1 MPLDPKPRQSGPP
14 PIEGRRLTRALAHL
28 AAADAD
34 LARALDRVGAP
45 PPRHRPAGFPAL
57 LDIILAQQVSTAS
70 ARAIATRLA
79 AALDGAIEPERL
91 LGLDDAAL
99 SAIGFSRSKM
109 RYGRGLAR
117 AIVEGGLDL
126 AALAALDDEAA
137 ITSLVG
143 LDGVGRWSAEIYLL
157 TALNRADVLPADDLA
172 LLVGFQRL
180 TGGAER
186 PRASAL
192 RLRGEAWRPWR
203 SVAARLLWH
212 YYARGP
218 KP

>member
-1 MPLDPKPRQSGPP
+1 MPLNPESRQAGA

-28 AAADAD
+28 AAADRD
-34 LARALDRVGAP
+34 LALALDVVGPP
-45 PPRHRPAGFPAL
+45 PPRHRPAGFASL
-57 LDIILAQQVSTAS
+57 LDVILAQQVSTAS
-70 ARAIATRLA
+70 ARAIAARLA
-79 AALDGAIEPERL
+79 EALDGAIEPAGL

-99 SAIGFSRSKM
+99 AAIGFSRSKM

-117 AIVEGGLDL
+117 AVAEGRLDFS
-126 AALAALDDEAA
+126 ALAALDDEAA
-137 ITSLVG
+137 IAALVG
-143 LDGVGRWSAEIYLL
+143 LDGIGRWSAEIYLL

-180 TGGAER
+180 SGAAER
-186 PRASAL
+186 PRASVL

-212 YYARGP
+212 YYAKAP